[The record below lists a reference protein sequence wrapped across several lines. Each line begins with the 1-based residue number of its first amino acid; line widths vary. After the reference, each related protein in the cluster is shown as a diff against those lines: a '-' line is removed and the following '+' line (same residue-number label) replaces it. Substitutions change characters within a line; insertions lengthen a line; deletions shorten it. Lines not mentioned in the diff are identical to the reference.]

1 MFGLKEKQDDLIDAA
16 VSKFVEKAD
25 GRRRLLMIL
34 GLSLLGNFLI
44 WMIVL
49 FASDTIMF
57 AAAVIGAF
65 SSKLRNALFLIPI
78 ASGFMSAYSVFRM
91 IFPDIENNRNLA
103 PGLMSSFEY
112 QNNSG
117 KRYAVWVLSMIAGVL
132 NAVVCVFLLRDT
144 PYITP

>member
-1 MFGLKEKQDDLIDAA
+1 MFGIKEKQDDLMDAA

-25 GRRRLLMIL
+25 GRRRLLTIL

-49 FASDTIMF
+49 FTPDAIMF
-57 AAAVIGAF
+57 TAALIGGF
-65 SSKLRNALFLIPI
+65 SSKLRNVLFLIPV

-103 PGLMSSFEY
+103 TGLMASFEY

-117 KRYAVWVLSMIAGVL
+117 KRYAIWILSMIAGVL
-132 NAVVCVFLLRDT
+132 NTALCLFCLRNT
-144 PYITP
+144 Q